1 VRVASRAMTSSLESP
16 WVGPAPLPAS
26 RPAWWGPVLT
36 GAAVVA
42 GTVYTAVL
50 DPNTS
55 HAFPLCPL
63 KLITGLD
70 CPFCGGLRAT
80 HALAHGHLVEA
91 AGHNL
96 LFVLAV
102 PFLVLAWGAWL
113 LRSLG
118 RPAPELALPRS
129 ARLALLVVVLV
140 FTVARNLPVAGL
152 HWLNSASA

>member
-1 VRVASRAMTSSLESP
+1 M
-16 WVGPAPLPAS
+16 
-26 RPAWWGPVLT
+26 LT
-36 GAAVVA
+36 GAAVLA
-42 GTVYTAVL
+42 GTIYTAVL
-50 DPNTS
+50 DPSSS

-80 HALAHGHLVEA
+80 HALAHGHVVEA
-91 AGHNL
+91 ASHNL

-102 PFLVLAWGAWL
+102 PFLVVAWCAWL

-118 RPAPELALPRS
+118 RPAPDLTLPRS
-129 ARLALLVVVLV
+129 ARIALLVVLAV

-152 HWLNSASA
+152 HWLNSGRRLTI